1 MLPIEAR
8 DKVKKLL
15 RRDFIQMTAGAAA
28 LAVAGRAAR
37 AQAYQA
43 QPSKVTV
50 QFATN
55 RNWTGGKHLFG
66 SDFRSASD
74 GQIAAGSI
82 DVYYKGG
89 TTWDWDRKS
98 LMIYPSSATADSIS
112 EFIARSPEK
121 TKLVFL
127 PGFDSNFKD
136 AMISSAQVCSAY
148 EISSIYCFSWPSQG
162 QFGII
167 PYLTDEQS
175 AYRSGPAIAW
185 ALKEIFLRVGSLAA
199 VHRPRP
205 RLRILCHS
213 MGNRALSA
221 ALQETTIGARQLLS
235 ENYFEHALLMAAD
248 EDFDAFSGMEKTQTP
263 SHPCN

>member
-1 MLPIEAR
+1 VLPIEAR
-8 DKVKKLL
+8 YKVKKLL
-15 RRDFIQMTAGAAA
+15 RRDFIQMAAGAAA

-55 RNWTGGKHLFG
+55 RNWTGGKYLFG
-66 SDFRSASD
+66 SDFRGASD
-74 GQIAAGSI
+74 GPIAAGSI

-98 LMIYPSSATADSIS
+98 LKIYPSSATTDSIS

-136 AMISSAQVCSAY
+136 AMISSAQVRSAY
-148 EISSIYCFSWPSQG
+148 EVGSIYCSPG
-162 QFGII
+162 H
-167 PYLTDEQS
+167 
-175 AYRSGPAIAW
+175 
-185 ALKEIFLRVGSLAA
+185 LRDNLGSS
-199 VHRPRP
+199 P
-205 RLRILCHS
+205 I
-213 MGNRALSA
+213 
-221 ALQETTIGARQLLS
+221 
-235 ENYFEHALLMAAD
+235 
-248 EDFDAFSGMEKTQTP
+248 
-263 SHPCN
+263 